1 MVLPKYKQFA
11 AVSLMLICAAQTV
24 LPASARYSGYVGRQ
38 HYYAHRPVTMHDYF
52 SDHPKV
58 RAATMGAGIG
68 TAAGA
73 VTGLVSGRGIL
84 RGSLIGAGTG
94 AGVGLIRS
102 SHTMRRHPIVRDVAT
117 GSAVGLG
124 LGMAGGRSHGHWGL
138 KGAGV
143 GGAIGLAAGLL
154 GHGL

>member
-1 MVLPKYKQFA
+1 MRTEFKL
-11 AVSLMLICAAQTV
+11 CAAILLVFVASVQNIS
-24 LPASARYSGYVGRQ
+24 PASARYVGYVGRQ

-52 SDHPKV
+52 ADHPKV
-58 RAATMGAGIG
+58 RAATIGAGVG

-84 RGSLIGAGTG
+84 RGSVIGAGTG

-102 SHTMRRHPIVRDVAT
+102 SHTMRRHPIFRDVAT

-124 LGMAGGRSHGHWGL
+124 LGMAGGRSHGHWGM